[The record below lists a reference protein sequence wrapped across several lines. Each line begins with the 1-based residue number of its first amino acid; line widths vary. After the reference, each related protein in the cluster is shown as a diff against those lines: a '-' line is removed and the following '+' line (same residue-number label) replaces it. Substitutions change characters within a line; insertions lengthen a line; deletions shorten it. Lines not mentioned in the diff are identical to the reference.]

1 MHWAKFWREIRL
13 CNKGTQIIHP
23 FDSWPSNL
31 IIKSQIQIKSGR
43 IILTLLESHHAGSQ
57 IKVRQEGDYKQIS
70 LTCLHPCSYYS
81 FIQRPQQRAR
91 RPEHHVGGLQ
101 LQIRQGQYLLGQ
113 DQWELSDVNTVFLH
127 PGGKK
132 KKKQQM
138 EPIYHSVSHFREFSK
153 PTGIAWNRKAGTLNR
168 KSIFKHGS
176 QEWFPAI
183 VQLLSI
189 KYLVL
194 LTYSN
199 KQILSAYWEH
209 ISCIS
214 FQEYLNKFLKNIC
227 VLSTVECE
235 MKSERVTS
243 KQGKNTLKSQTF
255 S

>member
-70 LTCLHPCSYYS
+70 LTRLHPCSYYS

-127 PGGKK
+127 PGKK
-132 KKKQQM
+132 KKNNRWSLSIIQSVISGDFLSQLVLLETEKLAHWVENRFSSM
-138 EPIYHSVSHFREFSK
+138 EVRSGF
-153 PTGIAWNRKAGTLNR
+153 
-168 KSIFKHGS
+168 
-176 QEWFPAI
+176 
-183 VQLLSI
+183 QLLSI
-189 KYLVL
+189 
-194 LTYSN
+194 YS
-199 KQILSAYWEH
+199 Q
-209 ISCIS
+209 
-214 FQEYLNKFLKNIC
+214 
-227 VLSTVECE
+227 
-235 MKSERVTS
+235 
-243 KQGKNTLKSQTF
+243 
-255 S
+255 